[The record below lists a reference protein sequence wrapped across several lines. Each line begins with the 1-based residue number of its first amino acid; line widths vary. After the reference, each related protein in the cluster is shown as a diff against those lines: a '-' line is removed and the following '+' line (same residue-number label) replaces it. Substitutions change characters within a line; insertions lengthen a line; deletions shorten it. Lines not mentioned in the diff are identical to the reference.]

1 MDGHRHLHARK
12 RMSKSLEPYPAR
24 TPWKR
29 MLDRAVLGVGI
40 LGPIMSVPQIALIYI
55 GRDAA
60 GGSPGSLLAGGV
72 FDMPW
77 IVYGLVHREPP
88 IVVTYALWLACNLL
102 IFAGAILYG

>member
-40 LGPIMSVPQIALIYI
+40 LGPIMSIPQIALIYI
-55 GRDAA
+55 SRDAA
-60 GGSPGSLLAGGV
+60 GVSPVSFLAWAL
-72 FDMPW
+72 FDIPW

-88 IVVTYALWLACNLL
+88 IVVTYTLWLAFNLL
-102 IFAGAILYG
+102 IFLGALIYG